1 MLTPGAKLDRFEIL
15 GLLGAGGMG
24 EVYRAHDS
32 RLRRDVALKL
42 LPANFLGN
50 AERLARFERETQV
63 LASLS
68 HANIA
73 ALYEIVAV
81 PDSHALVLELVEG
94 ETLTERIARGA
105 LPVPEALGI
114 AAQMAMALES
124 AHERGIVHRD
134 LKAGNVK
141 LRPDGTV
148 KLLDFGLAKVF
159 DPMLAQDAAAAIT
172 VTAVEIPDRG
182 GERVMGSPACMSPE
196 QARGQPVDKRT
207 DIWAFGCLLYE
218 MLCGKRAFSGERAS
232 DVIAQILER
241 EPDFTA
247 LPPEL
252 PANIRRLL
260 HRCLEKDRRQR
271 LRDIGDARLEL
282 LDALGNAAV
291 EPTGTG
297 PLAAWSSF
305 ARRSRRRRN
314 LMMAIVAATVAGA
327 TAWFAWRPDPIA
339 SSRPSVRFA
348 IPEAN
353 VAASGLAIS
362 ADGSQIAYATPRG
375 LVVRALNSLD
385 SRVVVPANVSQG
397 HPFFSPDG
405 RWLGFKGWES
415 LRRVPVTG
423 GEAVMLADRVFPFGT
438 WVGTDIVF
446 GDTRGLF
453 RVSAAGGKPE
463 KLLATDDVEQ
473 IVSVEMLPAREAVLF
488 TVIPT
493 RGNVLGI
500 SASMP
505 AARIEALDLRTRKKH
520 VVLRG
525 GARPRLTPTGHLL
538 YTSGGTLY
546 AVAFDSRLLQTRG
559 EPTAV
564 IVTNGL
570 LDYAVSAEGTLVYQ
584 SASAVFDRE
593 LVWVDRQGRE
603 VPLGTPPR
611 PYLYPRISPD
621 GKRVAIDV
629 TESAGVDTGGARDIW
644 IWDLRRS
651 TLELFT
657 KDPAHNPLVAW
668 SPDGRQLAYGSERSG
683 VSNVY
688 RQSSDGSG
696 VAERLFESDELQMPI
711 SYAPDGRLLASVGVP
726 GQQRD
731 IHLMS
736 LEGTRKIE
744 PLIHS
749 PANELWAEVSPD
761 GRWVAYDSDE
771 SGQFEVYV
779 RPFPDA
785 YAGSRWQ
792 VSSGGGKQP
801 LWSRAGNE
809 LFFRD
814 FNGAVLSVPV
824 TPGPT
829 FAPGRPVRIIAG
841 SGYHGAGAQGGGRT
855 YDVSPDG
862 RRFLMLKLAGQSQAP
877 QLVVVLNWFDELKRM
892 APIH

>member
-1 MLTPGAKLDRFEIL
+1 MLAPGSRLDRFEIL
-15 GLLGAGGMG
+15 ELLGAGGMG

-42 LPANFLGN
+42 LPENFLRD
-50 AERLARFERETQV
+50 AERRARFERETQV

-68 HANIA
+68 HPNIA

-81 PDSHALVLELVEG
+81 PGSHALVLELVEG
-94 ETLTERIARGA
+94 ETLAERLAPGA
-105 LPVPEALGI
+105 LPIPEALGI
-114 AAQMAMALES
+114 AAQMAMALEA
-124 AHERGIVHRD
+124 AHDRGIVHRD

-159 DPMLAQDAAAAIT
+159 DAEASELAAMAVT
-172 VTAVEIPDRG
+172 VTALEMPGMG
-182 GERVMGSPACMSPE
+182 GPRVMGSPACMSPE

-218 MLCGKRAFSGERAS
+218 MLCGKRAFTGDRVS

-252 PANIRRLL
+252 PASVHRLL
-260 HRCLEKDRRQR
+260 RRCLEKDRRQR

-282 LDALGNAAV
+282 VDALSGGPAQ
-291 EPTGTG
+291 PTSTG
-297 PLAAWSSF
+297 PLAARSGFTSRR
-305 ARRSRRRRN
+305 ARRGV
-314 LMMAIVAATVAGA
+314 LAVAVVIAAVAGISTWVA
-327 TAWFAWRPDPIA
+327 
-339 SSRPSVRFA
+339 SRPEDSVPPRPLMRFV
-348 IPEAN
+348 IPD
-353 VAASGLAIS
+353 VTLAAAGVAIS
-362 ADGSQIAYATPRG
+362 ADGSQIAYGTSRG
-375 LVVRALNSLD
+375 LVVRPLSNVE
-385 SRVVVPANVSQG
+385 SRVVAPSHVSQG
-397 HPFFSPDG
+397 EPFFSPDG
-405 RWLGFKGWES
+405 KWLAFKGWES
-415 LRRVPVTG
+415 LKRVPVTG
-423 GEAVMLADRVFPFGT
+423 GTPVMLADRVFPVGT

-453 RVSAAGGKPE
+453 RVPAAGGEPVR
-463 KLLATDDVEQ
+463 LLATEGVEQ
-473 IVSVEMLPAREAVLF
+473 VASVEMLAKRRAVLF

-493 RGNVLGI
+493 RGNVPGI

-505 AARIEALDLRTRKKH
+505 SARIEALDLRTGKKQ

-525 GARPRLTPTGHLL
+525 GGRPRLTPDGHLL
-538 YTSGGTLY
+538 YVSGGTLY
-546 AVAFDSRLLQTRG
+546 AVAFDSELLQTRG
-559 EPTAV
+559 EPVAV
-564 IVTNGL
+564 VVTSGL
-570 LDYAVSAEGTLVYQ
+570 LDFDVSDEGTLVYQ
-584 SASAVFDRE
+584 ANSAVQTKE

-603 VPLGTPPR
+603 ESLGTPPK

-621 GKRVAIDV
+621 GTRVAIDV
-629 TESAGVDTGGARDIW
+629 AESGADRDIW
-644 IWDLRRS
+644 IWDLRRA
-651 TLELFT
+651 TLELFS

-688 RQSSDGSG
+688 RQASDGSG
-696 VAERLFESDELQMPI
+696 EPEHLSGSDALQMPI
-711 SYAPDGRLLASVGVP
+711 SYAPDGRLLVSVGVA

-731 IHLMS
+731 IHLMAFA
-736 LEGTRKIE
+736 GNAGVK

-761 GRWVAYDSDE
+761 GRWIAYDSDE

-785 YAGSRWQ
+785 YGGSRWQ

-801 LWSRAGNE
+801 LWSRDGRE
-809 LFFRD
+809 IFYRD
-814 FNGAVLSVPV
+814 FSGALLSVAV
-824 TPGPT
+824 TPAAT
-829 FAPGRPVRIIAG
+829 FAPGRPAKVFEDNGYIG
-841 SGYHGAGAQGGGRT
+841 SGAQGGGRT
-855 YDVSPDG
+855 YDVAPDG
-862 RRFLMLKLAGQSQAP
+862 RRFLMVKITGQGQAP
-877 QLVVVLNWFDELKRM
+877 QLVVVLNWFDELRRI

>member
-1 MLTPGAKLDRFEIL
+1 MLAPGSRLDRFEL
-15 GLLGAGGMG
+15 LELLGAGGMG

-42 LPANFLGN
+42 LPGNFLGD

-68 HANIA
+68 HPNIA

-81 PDSHALVLELVEG
+81 PGSHALVMELVEG
-94 ETLTERIARGA
+94 ETLTERIAGGA
-105 LPVPEALGI
+105 IPVPEALGI
-114 AAQMAMALES
+114 AAQMAMALEA

-159 DPMLAQDAAAAIT
+159 DPVIAHEAAAAIT
-172 VTAVEIPDRG
+172 VTAVEIPGNGSGRI
-182 GERVMGSPACMSPE
+182 MGSPACMSPE

-218 MLCGKRAFSGERAS
+218 MLCGKRAFTGERAS
-232 DVIAQILER
+232 DVIAQVLER
-241 EPDFTA
+241 EPDFSA

-252 PANIRRLL
+252 PATIQRLL

-282 LDALGNAAV
+282 VDALGNAAGA
-291 EPTGTG
+291 PTATR
-297 PLAAWSSF
+297 PLAAWSTF
-305 ARRSRRRRN
+305 ARPTVRRRV
-314 LMMAIVAATVAGA
+314 LIGAIAAAAVAGIP
-327 TAWFAWRPDPIA
+327 AWFALRPDPVA
-339 SSRPSVRFA
+339 PPRPLMRFA
-348 IPEAN
+348 IPETNLAPGG
-353 VAASGLAIS
+353 VAIS
-362 ADGSQIAYATPRG
+362 ADGSQIAYATGRG

-385 SRVVVPANVSQG
+385 SRVVAPANISQG

-423 GEAVMLADRVFPFGT
+423 GEAVTLADRVFPAGT
-438 WVGTDIVF
+438 WVGNDIVF

-453 RVSAAGGKPE
+453 RVPAAGGEPE
-463 KLLATDDVEQ
+463 KLLATHDVEQ
-473 IVSVEMLPAREAVLF
+473 IVSVEMVPAREAVLF

-493 RGNVLGI
+493 RGNILGI
-500 SASMP
+500 AASMP
-505 AARIEALDLRTRKKH
+505 AARIEAFDLRTKKSH

-525 GARPRLTPTGHLL
+525 GGRPRLTPTGHLL
-538 YTSGGTLY
+538 YASGGTLY

-559 EPTAV
+559 EPTSV
-564 IVTNGL
+564 LVTPGL
-570 LDYAVSAEGTLVYQ
+570 LDFAVSAEGSLVYQ
-584 SASAVFDRE
+584 SSSATYDRE

-603 VPLGTPPR
+603 DPLGAPPR

-621 GKRVAIDV
+621 GSRVAIDV
-629 TESAGVDTGGARDIW
+629 TESVGGETGRARDIW

-668 SPDGRQLAYGSERSG
+668 SPDSRHLAFGSERSG
-683 VSNVY
+683 VSNVF
-688 RQSSDGSG
+688 RQASDGSG
-696 VAERLFESDELQMPI
+696 EAEHLFESDALQMPI
-711 SYAPDGRLLASVGVP
+711 SYTPDGRLLASVSVP

-779 RPFPDA
+779 RPFPNA
-785 YAGSRWQ
+785 YGGSRWQ

-801 LWSRAGNE
+801 VWSRAGSE
-809 LFFRD
+809 LFYRD
-814 FNGAVLSVPV
+814 FSGAVQSVPV
-824 TPGPT
+824 TAGPT
-829 FAPGRPVRIIAG
+829 FAPGRPVKILDGAQYLG
-841 SGYHGAGAQGGGRT
+841 SGAQGGGRT
-855 YDVSPDG
+855 YDVAPDG
-862 RRFLMLKLAGQSQAP
+862 RFLMLKFMGEGQAP
-877 QLVVVLNWFDELKRM
+877 QLIVVLNWFDELKRM